1 MEMAEGAALATGVPA
16 VERDCGREVEVPLA
30 RHGVGPLARHAEVLR
45 EGLRDGLPIALGYL
59 AVSFSLGIAA
69 RKVGL
74 DAVQCFFAS
83 LLNNASAGE
92 YAGFAVIGAGGS
104 LLEMAVVMLVANAR
118 YLLMSCSMAQ
128 RFAPGTPLVHR
139 VLVGFDL
146 TDELFGIAIARP
158 GAVDPYYSYGA
169 MAVALPGW
177 ALGGA
182 FGVIAGSVLP
192 ERVVS
197 ALSVALFGMFLAI
210 IVPPA
215 RQNRAVAALV
225 LAGFATSALFAWA
238 PLLSGLSDGVRTIVL
253 TVALSALAALLAP
266 VDEGES
272 AGAPAAEGTAAA
284 AAEGAAAGPSEGP
297 DVPEGQAT
305 RGVPARAT
313 ADGADATGREARRAA

>member
-1 MEMAEGAALATGVPA
+1 MEMAETSSAFATGAPA
-16 VERDCGREVEVPLA
+16 GGVQSVRRSAGLLA
-30 RHGVGPLARHAEVLR
+30 RHGEALR
-45 EGLRDGLPIALGYL
+45 EGLRDGVPIALGYL

-74 DAVQCFFAS
+74 DAVQGFFAS
-83 LLNNASAGE
+83 LFNNASAGE

-128 RFAPGTPLVHR
+128 RFSPDTPIIHR

-158 GAVDPYYSYGA
+158 GEVDPYYSYGA
-169 MAVALPGW
+169 MVVALPGW
-177 ALGGA
+177 AFGGMA
-182 FGVIAGSVLP
+182 GVIAGSVLP

-210 IVPPA
+210 IIPPA
-215 RQNRAVAALV
+215 RKSRVVAGLV

-238 PLLSGLSDGVRTIVL
+238 PLLSGLSEGVRTIIL
-253 TVALSALAALLAP
+253 TVALSALAAALFS
-266 VDEGES
+266 VDEKGAGEK
-272 AGAPAAEGTAAA
+272 GADVAAVAAA
-284 AAEGAAAGPSEGP
+284 RS
-297 DVPEGQAT
+297 PEG
-305 RGVPARAT
+305 
-313 ADGADATGREARRAA
+313 DACRAA